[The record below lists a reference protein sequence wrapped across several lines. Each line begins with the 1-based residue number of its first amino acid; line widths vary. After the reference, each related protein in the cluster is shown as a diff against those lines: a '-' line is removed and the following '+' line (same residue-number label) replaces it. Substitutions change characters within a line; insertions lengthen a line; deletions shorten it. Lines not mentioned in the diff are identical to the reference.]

1 MKKNNY
7 ILFIVLFI
15 ILLVLYKNNI
25 SFKTKKEAKNNDKT
39 TLKLMHDDTK
49 DLTYQETEA
58 IVEEKKVGKIKF
70 KLGKETEYHFFDKE
84 KDYDNLKVI
93 LDYIKSNFNI
103 DINNKWKYQINVIS
117 SDYGLIKFVYYLNDE
132 IETNKA
138 ITFEINN
145 DIVDMVYYSYLNE
158 NIDEKDTISKV
169 EKFKENTVQEK
180 EKLKSTEKLIEEKIS
195 YSYNYR
201 LGKVIYTY
209 CLFFQK
215 ENGTINN
222 SIGSSYFIE

>member
-15 ILLVLYKNNI
+15 ILLVLFKNNI
-25 SFKTKKEAKNNDKT
+25 FFNTKKEAKNNDKT
-39 TLKLMHDDTK
+39 TLKLIHDDTK

-215 ENGTINN
+215 ENVTINN

>member
-1 MKKNNY
+1 MKKINY

-15 ILLVLYKNNI
+15 ILFVLFKNNI
-25 SFKTKKEAKNNDKT
+25 SFNTKKEAKNNDKT

-93 LDYIKSNFNI
+93 LDYIKNNFNI
-103 DINNKWKYQINVIS
+103 NINNKWKYQINVIS

-158 NIDEKDTISKV
+158 NIDEKDIISKV
-169 EKFKENTVQEK
+169 EKFKENTIQEK
-180 EKLKSTEKLIEEKIS
+180 KKLKNTEKLIEEKIS

-215 ENGTINN
+215 ENVTINN

>member
-1 MKKNNY
+1 MKKIIY
-7 ILFIVLFI
+7 IFI
-15 ILLVLYKNNI
+15 ILLCTFYILSKNYTFFHKGKEINDNI
-25 SFKTKKEAKNNDKT
+25 LNSKMI
-39 TLKLMHDDTK
+39 LKLMHDDTK

-93 LDYIKSNFNI
+93 LDYIKNNFNI
-103 DINNKWKYQINVIS
+103 NINNKWKYQINVIS

-158 NIDEKDTISKV
+158 NIDEKDIISKV
-169 EKFKENTVQEK
+169 EKFKENTIQEK
-180 EKLKSTEKLIEEKIS
+180 
-195 YSYNYR
+195 N
-201 LGKVIYTY
+201 
-209 CLFFQK
+209 
-215 ENGTINN
+215 
-222 SIGSSYFIE
+222 

>member
-1 MKKNNY
+1 MKKINY

-15 ILLVLYKNNI
+15 ILFVLFKNNI
-25 SFKTKKEAKNNDKT
+25 SFNTKKEAKNNDKT

-93 LDYIKSNFNI
+93 LDYIKNNFNI
-103 DINNKWKYQINVIS
+103 NINNKWKYQINVIS

-158 NIDEKDTISKV
+158 NIDEKDIISKV
-169 EKFKENTVQEK
+169 EKFKENTIQEK
-180 EKLKSTEKLIEEKIS
+180 KIKK
-195 YSYNYR
+195 YW
-201 LGKVIYTY
+201 KVDRRKNI
-209 CLFFQK
+209 
-215 ENGTINN
+215 I
-222 SIGSSYFIE
+222 

>member
-1 MKKNNY
+1 MKKINY

-15 ILLVLYKNNI
+15 ILFVLFKNNI
-25 SFKTKKEAKNNDKT
+25 SFNTKKEAKNNDKT

-93 LDYIKSNFNI
+93 LDYIKNNFNI
-103 DINNKWKYQINVIS
+103 NINNKWKYQINVIS

-158 NIDEKDTISKV
+158 NIDEKDIISKV
-169 EKFKENTVQEK
+169 EKFKENTIQEK
-180 EKLKSTEKLIEEKIS
+180 KLKNTEKLIEEKIS

-215 ENGTINN
+215 ENVTINN

>member
-1 MKKNNY
+1 MKKINY

-15 ILLVLYKNNI
+15 ILFVLFKNNI
-25 SFKTKKEAKNNDKT
+25 SFNTKKEAKNNDKT

-70 KLGKETEYHFFDKE
+70 KLGKETEYHFFYKE

-93 LDYIKSNFNI
+93 LDYIKNNFNI
-103 DINNKWKYQINVIS
+103 NINNKWKYQINVIS

-158 NIDEKDTISKV
+158 NIDEKDIISKV
-169 EKFKENTVQEK
+169 EKFKENTIQEK
-180 EKLKSTEKLIEEKIS
+180 KIKK
-195 YSYNYR
+195 Y
-201 LGKVIYTY
+201 
-209 CLFFQK
+209 
-215 ENGTINN
+215 
-222 SIGSSYFIE
+222 

>member
-1 MKKNNY
+1 MKKINY

-15 ILLVLYKNNI
+15 ILFVLFKNNI
-25 SFKTKKEAKNNDKT
+25 SFNTKKEAKNNDKT

-49 DLTYQETEA
+49 NLTYQETEA

-93 LDYIKSNFNI
+93 LDYIKNNFNI
-103 DINNKWKYQINVIS
+103 NINNKWKYQINVIS

-158 NIDEKDTISKV
+158 NIDEKDIISKV
-169 EKFKENTVQEK
+169 EKFKENTIQEK
-180 EKLKSTEKLIEEKIS
+180 KIKK
-195 YSYNYR
+195 Y
-201 LGKVIYTY
+201 
-209 CLFFQK
+209 
-215 ENGTINN
+215 
-222 SIGSSYFIE
+222 